1 MTESR
6 WMALSAEIKR
16 TMLMPDYLTPA
27 QLAAH
32 DWLIPLL
39 ERPGVASFHGL
50 SGAGKTFTAWV
61 ASRSAGARY
70 LPTPDS
76 LSALKPDETSAVVID
91 NAPAK
96 EDSLRRL
103 LSRCDLYRIQSVVF
117 ISTLPNPLRYPA
129 YLLPPPTRDEL
140 ETVGRRWRQ
149 RGYYNHQPIP
159 DEPSFWALLRAFS
172 TNSTTHKE

>member
-27 QLAAH
+27 QLTAH
-32 DWLIPLL
+32 EWLVPLL

-50 SGAGKTFTAWV
+50 NGAGKTFTAWV

-70 LPTPDS
+70 LSTPDG
-76 LSALKPDETSAVVID
+76 LSTLKPDDTSAVIID

-96 EDSLRRL
+96 EDALRRL

-117 ISTLPNPLRYPA
+117 ISAAPNPLHYPA
-129 YLLPPPTRDEL
+129 YLLTPPTRDEL
-140 ETVGRRWRQ
+140 EAVARRLRQ
-149 RGYYNHQPIP
+149 RGYYNHQPIT
-159 DEPSFWALLRAFS
+159 DEQSFWALLRAFS
-172 TNSTTHKE
+172 TSSTVHEE